1 MVASDE
7 PSSQKKPRRFFLTG
21 KGRTGSPPGS
31 PRIWLV
37 PGAAGWEVWDQSPDG
52 PPRLVG
58 QPGEN
63 APALPPADVTGL
75 PARLVTCQ
83 LIWLET
89 TEEKAVPDLLRM
101 QCERRALL
109 RHEEVWTHRVLRVEG
124 GRSLAQ
130 MMILQNA
137 VPPAVDQQA
146 DARFE
151 AFARCLSLPPR
162 AVCLWMSLGSVE
174 VALTNDDD
182 VAYFQA
188 LPHQGLTRECLGDV
202 KTLLW
207 QASAQ
212 GWIAACESLVL
223 VGEWNFAIPA
233 DWGQALG
240 LKIARMDRDRLS
252 APAAPLELTPKGVRH
267 LRIARRRRRR
277 LTGAGLTL
285 AAVYAVFLLVQI
297 ITGAVTGMANAGLQS
312 RLDQMMPRVLE
323 MQQTARTFDALNP
336 ALDTRTY
343 PLEILYR
350 VTVLLPERGVRLT
363 RFEITGDRLEIGGE
377 STTAREAFDYM
388 RNLEEAE
395 SLNHIEWETA
405 PQPIPLPNDTTR
417 FSIQGTITGAYRN
430 ADET

>member
-1 MVASDE
+1 MVTSDE
-7 PSSQKKPRRFFLTG
+7 PLPQEKPPRFSLRAR
-21 KGRTGSPPGS
+21 GRPGPSPGGPRTWLLPGPAAWEIWEKS
-31 PRIWLV
+31 PEGV
-37 PGAAGWEVWDQSPDG
+37 
-52 PPRLVG
+52 PRLVRG
-58 QPGEN
+58 LAGEGAS
-63 APALPPADVTGL
+63 APRVDVTGL

-83 LIWLET
+83 LVWLET

-109 RHEEVWTHRVLRVEG
+109 RQHEVWTHRVLRVEG

-130 MMILQNA
+130 VMILQNA
-137 VPPAVDQQA
+137 APPELDRQV

-162 AVCLWMSLGSVE
+162 SVCLWLSLGSVE

-182 VAYFQA
+182 VVYFQA

-202 KTLLW
+202 RTLLW

-212 GWIAACESLVL
+212 GWIPACESLVL

-233 DWGQALG
+233 EWEQTLG
-240 LKIARMDRDRLS
+240 LKVGRMDRDRLNP
-252 APAAPLELTPKGVRH
+252 PAVPMELTPKGVRH
-267 LRIARRRRRR
+267 LRLARRRQRR
-277 LTGAGLTL
+277 LMGAGLVL
-285 AAVYAVFLLVQI
+285 AAIYVVFLILQI
-297 ITGAVTGMANAGLQS
+297 FTGVATAVGNSGLQS
-312 RLDQMMPRVLE
+312 RLDAIMPRVLQ
-323 MQQTARTFDALNP
+323 MQETARAFDALNP
-336 ALDTRTY
+336 ALDAKTF

-350 VTVLLPERGVRLT
+350 ATVLLPERGVRLT

-395 SLNHIEWETA
+395 ALNHIEWETA

-417 FSIQGTITGAYRN
+417 FSIQGTITGAYHD